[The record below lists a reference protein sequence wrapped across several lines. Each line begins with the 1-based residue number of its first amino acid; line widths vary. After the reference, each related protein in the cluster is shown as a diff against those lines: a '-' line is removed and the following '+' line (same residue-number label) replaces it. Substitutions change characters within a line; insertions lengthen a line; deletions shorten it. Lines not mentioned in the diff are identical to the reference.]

1 MAPVMEEV
9 TLSELRAGFHQT
21 QEERGTLL
29 CGGSSE
35 SRSWDS
41 GGTQPLWE
49 AREGLLAMW
58 MLC

>member
-1 MAPVMEEV
+1 MAPATEEV

-21 QEERGTLL
+21 EKERGALP

-35 SRSWDS
+35 LQSWDS
-41 GGTQPLWE
+41 GGTQTLWE
-49 AREGLLAMW
+49 AREGLLAIW